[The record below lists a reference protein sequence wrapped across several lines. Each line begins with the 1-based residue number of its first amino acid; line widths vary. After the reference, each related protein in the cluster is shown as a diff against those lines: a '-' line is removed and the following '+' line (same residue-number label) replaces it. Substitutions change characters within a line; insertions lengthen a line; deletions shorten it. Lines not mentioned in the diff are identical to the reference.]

1 MGGKLFKV
9 LLIEDNP
16 GDVYL
21 FKEALRRADLNFE
34 LTVLADGAEA
44 MQFVLCHG
52 ENKKSPSPDVAILD
66 LQLPPHDGVEIL
78 EAIRQ
83 SPRLANLPVVM
94 TSSIVSPSD
103 RLRLEGLSVAEYV
116 TKPSNPG
123 EFFAMGILLRQIL
136 VPDPASRVHRR

>member
-1 MGGKLFKV
+1 MNSELFKV

-21 FKEALRRADLNFE
+21 FNEALRRAELNFE

-44 MQFVLCHG
+44 MNFVLHHG
-52 ENKKSPSPDVAILD
+52 EDNESPKPNVVILD
-66 LQLPPHDGVEIL
+66 LQLPLHDGMEIL

-83 SPRLANLPVVM
+83 SRCLANLPVVM

-103 RLRLEGLSVAEYV
+103 RLRLEGLGVAGYV

-123 EFFAMGILLRQIL
+123 EFFAVGTLLRQIL
-136 VPDPASRVHRR
+136 VESTPLPN